1 MGHWTLILI
10 AAGANVALNLLL
22 RAGGRALDTSS
33 LRQLL
38 ISIVSSPWMWLAVLS
53 AGVLLTAFVAAVREH
68 SLSLTYTAVTA
79 LAMVALTAIGAALQ
93 HDQMS
98 LMRVAGLMLIVA
110 GLVLTAWRRDSPASC
125 RTPTRRRLSVDLLAF
140 ALNAFCSPCCR
151 HSTLGWRSPV
161 AFGRKVA

>member
-22 RAGGRALDTSS
+22 REGGRALDTSS

-38 ISIVSSPWMWLAVLS
+38 ISIVLSPWMWLAVLS
-53 AGVLLTAFVAAVREH
+53 AGVLLTAFVAAVREY

-93 HDQMS
+93 HEQVS

-110 GLVLTAWRRDSPASC
+110 GLVVTARAS
-125 RTPTRRRLSVDLLAF
+125 
-140 ALNAFCSPCCR
+140 
-151 HSTLGWRSPV
+151 
-161 AFGRKVA
+161 